1 MMEMKL
7 YRPHADPREDGSRL
21 RDLEVLLAQPFYQE
35 IRPCEGCRMPCSC
48 SSSLECA
55 CLCGPGCTHA
65 PVQMSSEG
73 SRYPVEPKMVAL
85 VFGFNC
91 LRVCP
96 PFWSCEGHPA
106 PDGSL
111 QRVPQV
117 WFYTRSLVYP
127 RLMGDWLAR
136 LYFKKRI
143 ANPWHICVSYSES
156 SLDTG
161 FSIEPD
167 LKGISQMSL
176 EQLHQDVAVIA
187 DALVPE
193 LRELA
198 REYLARYR
206 PA

>member
-1 MMEMKL
+1 MKL
-7 YRPHADPREDGSRL
+7 YRPLCDPREDEFRL
-21 RDLEVLLAQPFYQE
+21 RDLEVLLAQPSYRE
-35 IRPCEGCRMPCSC
+35 MRPCEGCRMPCSC
-48 SSSLECA
+48 SASPVCA
-55 CLCGPGCTHA
+55 CLCGPGCAHA

-73 SRYPVEPKMVAL
+73 DRYPVEPKVASL

-96 PFWSCEGHPA
+96 PYWSCEGHRTS
-106 PDGSL
+106 GGLL

-127 RLMGDWLAR
+127 RLIGDWLTR
-136 LYFKKRI
+136 LYFKKCI

-167 LKGISQMSL
+167 VKQIDRMCLDTLQ
-176 EQLHQDVAVIA
+176 QDLAVLSE
-187 DALVPE
+187 ALVPD
-193 LRELA
+193 LRVLA
-198 REYLARYR
+198 YEYLAKYR
-206 PA
+206 PAA